1 MSKEKTKPQPLSEK
15 EASRV
20 VGGVGGPE
28 WAQQAK
34 DQYDENANQ
43 NAGGE

>member
-20 VGGVGGPE
+20 VGESGAGVGAASEGSIR
-28 WAQQAK
+28 
-34 DQYDENANQ
+34 
-43 NAGGE
+43 